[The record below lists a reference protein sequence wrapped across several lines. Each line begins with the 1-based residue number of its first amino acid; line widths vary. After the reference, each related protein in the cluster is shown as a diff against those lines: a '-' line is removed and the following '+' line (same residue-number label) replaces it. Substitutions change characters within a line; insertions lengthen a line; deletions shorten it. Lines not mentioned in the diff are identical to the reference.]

1 MGSPLLLRQVYSPK
15 FNIKKIPLHIS
26 GDSWIY
32 SCFELMT
39 MMAERVGYPPLHF
52 GTAMIMLSK
61 LRLRRP
67 HSCGFSSRL
76 IISHWTMMAERVG
89 FEPTHALTRLADFES
104 APLDLLGTFP
114 QHN

>member
-26 GDSWIY
+26 GDSWTY
-32 SCFELMT
+32 SCFQLM
-39 MMAERVGYPPLHF
+39 
-52 GTAMIMLSK
+52 
-61 LRLRRP
+61 
-67 HSCGFSSRL
+67 
-76 IISHWTMMAERVG
+76 TMMAERVG